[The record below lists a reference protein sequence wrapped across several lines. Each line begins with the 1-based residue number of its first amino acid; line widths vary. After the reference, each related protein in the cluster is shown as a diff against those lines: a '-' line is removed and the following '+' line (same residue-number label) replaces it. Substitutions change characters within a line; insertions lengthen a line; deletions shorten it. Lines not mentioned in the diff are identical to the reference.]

1 MVNKSFISYFSPYFP
16 FPSVQPPPP
25 RVPDTPASR
34 RSLSTQEKTDY
45 INAVKCIMAKP
56 ALTPAF
62 PNTGVIS
69 RYDDLV
75 YTHIQQTNSVHYVGH
90 FLAWHRYFTATYE
103 KMLRSECGYQGAQP
117 YWDWTLDTPAASY
130 VNSPVFD
137 PVTGFGG
144 NGPFEPSDPNGWFEV
159 PGRTGG
165 GCVSDGPWAG
175 LSDVV
180 HLGPGANVEY
190 NPQCLRRDL
199 SPYFAARYLGM
210 NQTALTLSQPDFG
223 WFNAVVEGKPDFE
236 DSGVHG
242 GGHYGVG
249 GTLGMFITNYAVVV
263 RTFEWTRFLLTIFF
277 FSCVKGTMGDLFISP
292 ADPIFHLHHANLDRL
307 WWSWQKLNLS
317 ARLVDISGPAL
328 LMDYSQGNST
338 LDTPLSLGPSAVD
351 LTVRDVMNI
360 EGCGAVGVCYTY
372 DNLYTL

>member
-1 MVNKSFISYFSPYFP
+1 M
-16 FPSVQPPPP
+16 
-25 RVPDTPASR
+25 T
-34 RSLSTQEKTDY
+34 
-45 INAVKCIMAKP
+45 KP

-75 YTHIQQTNSVHYVGH
+75 YTHIQQTNSVHFVGH

-117 YWDWTLDTPAASY
+117 YWDWTLDTPASNY

-144 NGPFEPSDPNGWFEV
+144 NGPFEASDPNGFFEV

-180 HLGPGANVEY
+180 HLGPGPNIEY

-223 WFNAVVEGKPDFE
+223 WFNAVVDGKPDFE
-236 DSGVHG
+236 ASGVHG

-249 GTLGMFITNYAVVV
+249 GTL
-263 RTFEWTRFLLTIFF
+263 
-277 FSCVKGTMGDLFISP
+277 GTMGDLFISP

-307 WWSWQKLNLS
+307 WWSWQKLDLS

-338 LDTPLSLGPSAVD
+338 LDTPLSVGPSAVD
-351 LTVRDVMNI
+351 VTVRDVMNI

-372 DNLYTL
+372 DNVYTL